1 MWEWNRVALPATR
14 AQNGAAGRPSED
26 HRPVGAGAN
35 RGRRMCVAND
45 DDSYTGG
52 HGVVTAGNLQAWRD
66 GACSRLDRK
75 TPEKDPK
82 RDCGGL
88 VRKGPG
94 ALGCRLRL
102 TCGRLGQ
109 GQSPFT
115 TGCEKKVMVGERGG
129 DEEKGRQQSGS
140 S

>member
-1 MWEWNRVALPATR
+1 MR
-14 AQNGAAGRPSED
+14 AAAWARAD
-26 HRPVGAGAN
+26 D
-35 RGRRMCVAND
+35 D